1 MFNTKT
7 SYGMVAIVLHWL
19 MAIVILGMFGL
30 GWYMV
35 ELTYYDKLYKTL
47 PFIHKSIGI
56 SLAVVFVFRV
66 GWRLINPA
74 PEPISSLNHFER
86 VSSKL
91 VHLGFYALITLII
104 ISGYLISTADN
115 SSISVFDLFEVPASI
130 TGIPEQEDTAGLIHK
145 FLTYSLIALVVLHAA
160 AALKH
165 HFVNRDDTLRR
176 MLGVKT
182 VCRKL

>member
-7 SYGMVAIVLHWL
+7 SYGIVAIVLHWL
-19 MAIVILGMFGL
+19 MAIVILGTFGL

-56 SLAVVFVFRV
+56 SLALVFIIRV
-66 GWRLINPA
+66 GWKLINPV
-74 PEPISSLNHFER
+74 PESIPSLSQFEK

-91 VHLGFYALITLII
+91 VHLTFYGLITLIV

-115 SSISVFDLFEVPASI
+115 SSISVFDLFEVPATI
-130 TGIPEQEDTAGLIHK
+130 TEIPEQEDTAGLVHK
-145 FLTYSLIALVVLHAA
+145 ILTYSLIGLVVLHAA

-176 MLGVKT
+176 MLGVKLAH
-182 VCRKL
+182 K